1 MAAHHDTAAYFRRRA
16 AEERA
21 KGERAPNENVRQLH
35 CELAD
40 LFDERALITEQATQD
55 TP

>member
-1 MAAHHDTAAYFRRRA
+1 MAAHHDTAAYFHSRA

-21 KGERAPNENVRQLH
+21 KAERAPNENVRRLY

-40 LFDERALITEQATQD
+40 LFDERALIAEQATQD